1 MPLFHTNALTAVVL
15 IFYSYVIFVPFTLGH
30 HKKDNV
36 LILFSYVIFVPFTL
50 GPVSGTHVCIVNDK
64 ENSRREVRTDPS
76 SDKVHKN
83 FVVALKQSVLVMTS
97 ERATF

>member
-1 MPLFHTNALTAVVL
+1 MDNVL

-30 HKKDNV
+30 HKKANV
-36 LILFSYVIFVPFTL
+36 LIFFSYVIFVPFTL

-83 FVVALKQSVLVMTS
+83 FVVALKTVCPSHDK
-97 ERATF
+97 